1 MEIPESD
8 QQLIRRCLRKDRK
21 AQFELY
27 EKYKVRLF
35 GLCRRYARSEAEAH
49 DFLQEGFIKV
59 FRSLHQYRADGPL
72 VKWMERVVVNRILS
86 LLRKK
91 RMSFDDNLDLQALPV
106 VQTSNADVSEK
117 AETIIR
123 LIRQLPL
130 GYQTVF
136 NLYALEGYSHQEI
149 AQVLGIS
156 ESTSRSQ
163 YSRAKKVVKTA
174 FEQLKSVDS

>member
-8 QQLIRRCLRKDRK
+8 SALIRRCLKKDRK

-35 GLCRRYARSEAEAH
+35 GLCQRYARSEAEAH
-49 DFLQEGFIKV
+49 DFLQEGFVKI
-59 FRSLHQYRADGPL
+59 FRSLSQYRADGPL
-72 VKWMERVVVNRILS
+72 IKWMERVMINRILS

-91 RMSFDDNLDLQALPV
+91 RMPMDDKVDLQNLPF
-106 VQTSNADVSEK
+106 VQKVNSEPSEK
-117 AETIIR
+117 AEAVIQ
-123 LIRQLPL
+123 LIRQLPP

-136 NLYALEGYSHQEI
+136 NLYALEGYSHKEI

-163 YSRAKKVVKTA
+163 YARARKAVRAA
-174 FEQLKSVDS
+174 FQKLKSVDS

>member
-1 MEIPESD
+1 MEISESD
-8 QQLIRRCLRKDRK
+8 QQLIRRCLKNDRK

-72 VKWMERVVVNRILS
+72 IKWMERVVVNRILS

-91 RMSFDDNLDLQALPV
+91 KLQLDDNIDLHELPV
-106 VQTSNADVSEK
+106 VQKPPSTAAEK
-117 AETIIR
+117 AEEVIA

-136 NLYALEGYSHQEI
+136 NLYALEGYSHKEI

-163 YSRAKKVVKTA
+163 YSRAKKVIKTA

>member
-8 QQLIRRCLRKDRK
+8 QQLIKRCLGKDRK

-35 GLCRRYARSEAEAH
+35 GLCQRYARSEAEAH
-49 DFLQEGFIKV
+49 DFLQEGFIKI
-59 FRSLHQYRADGPL
+59 FRSLPQYRAEGPL
-72 VKWMERVVVNRILS
+72 IKWMERVMVNRILS

-91 RMSFDDNLDLQALPV
+91 RMPLDDKVNLQSLV
-106 VQTSNADVSEK
+106 VRQKTNPSPSEK
-117 AETIIR
+117 AEAVIQ
-123 LIRQLPL
+123 LIRKLPQ

-136 NLYALEGYSHQEI
+136 NLYALEGYSHKEI

-163 YSRAKKVVKTA
+163 YARAKKVIRTA
-174 FEQLKSVDS
+174 FEKLKSVDS